1 MDEKFIM
8 QPKVDYCFKALME
21 NERVR
26 NGFLS
31 AVTKIPRKEI
41 QGSRLLPTHLEK
53 KSPDGKLGILDV
65 RVELVGGVQIDI
77 EIQVASSEYWAERSL
92 YYLSRMYAE
101 KIREGQD
108 YEQLEKCIHIGILDF
123 TLFEDQEFYSSFH
136 LWEDK
141 RKEMYTDKFEIHILE
156 LPKLTRYQ
164 YPETEL
170 LEWARFLNAEQ
181 KEVLQVESDK
191 NPDIAEAMRE
201 LEKISRDETKKAEY
215 DARLKAIRD
224 YRFYLKMSEQRGFE
238 AGKTEGVQE
247 GLEQGKLILIM
258 NMLKKGMEVKDIL
271 YFAGVSEEEVEE
283 AKKLLE

>member
-77 EIQVASSEYWAERSL
+77 EIQVASSEYERSL
-92 YYLSRMYAE
+92 YYLSRMYSE

-181 KEVLQVESDK
+181 KEVLQVEADK

>member
-31 AVTKIPRKEI
+31 AVTKIPRKDI

-53 KSPDGKLGILDV
+53 KSSDGKLGILDV

-181 KEVLQVESDK
+181 KEVLQVEADK

-258 NMLKKGMEVKDIL
+258 NMLKKGMEVKGIL

>member
-31 AVTKIPRKEI
+31 AVTKIPRKDI

-53 KSPDGKLGILDV
+53 KSSDGKLGILDV

-181 KEVLQVESDK
+181 KEVLQVEADK